1 MSIMNTVKR
10 NLKTNSKSLKDI
22 NLSGKT
28 EFTFNDNG
36 YGESAILLALLN
48 PNVKII
54 AHMADDNRRDIA
66 IISAMDFVNNIE
78 FN

>member
-1 MSIMNTVKR
+1 MNTVKR
-10 NLKTNSKSLKDI
+10 NLKMNSSSI
-22 NLSGKT
+22 IETNLSGKT
-28 EFTFNDNG
+28 EYSYIETG

-54 AHMADDNRRDIA
+54 AHMSDESRRDVA
-66 IISAMDFVNNIE
+66 MVSAKDFVNNIE